1 MSIEQTATVISEV
14 DFGRLDAEQDD
25 KLLDYFIDV
34 GTASEALKG
43 KYLVIG
49 RKGAGKTA
57 LFKHVAA
64 SAPGTVAELDL
75 EDYVFQAHKALIDRG
90 VSAPFAYTASWRF
103 AIAIAMFVE
112 ARSEMTWRR
121 RWKGTRVL
129 RKIGAGPN
137 KGPLAAIFGWLR
149 RVRKVQLPS
158 VSGIADLG
166 GFELG
171 DETETFLESSTGKLL
186 DSLEDILAEHV
197 QSRPITALV
206 DRLDDAW
213 DGSDESLRL
222 IGGAA
227 RAARYFASRL
237 PQTGVAPVVVFLRT
251 DLWERIQFNDKNKFV
266 QDTVY
271 LDWPDSELARVID
284 ARIHKT
290 AGVPENQGWVTIFT
304 SERMR
309 QGTTAQKYMI
319 KRVLGRPRD
328 IVAFSVFAQEVALAH
343 GHSLIEGQ
351 DIYDAEV
358 RYSKHIVDELRDEI
372 GEHVP
377 SMVAVV
383 NALKAL
389 ERRTFTLASW
399 KQAAMKSGIA
409 EADTDAVLDQL
420 FEASVVGVLRAG
432 GGGGGSKTIYR
443 YQDRFLK
450 ATETGSLQVHPAFT
464 KELGLTDA

>member
-1 MSIEQTATVISEV
+1 MTHTAADVLANI

-25 KLLDYFIDV
+25 KLLEYFIDV
-34 GTASEALKG
+34 GTASDALKG
-43 KYLVIG
+43 KYLVVG

-64 SAPGTVAELDL
+64 SAKGTVVELEL
-75 EDYVFQAHKALIDRG
+75 EDYVFQAHKGLLDRG
-90 VSAPFAYTASWRF
+90 VSDAFAYTASWRF
-103 AIAIAMFVE
+103 AMAIAMFVGS
-112 ARSEMTWRR
+112 RKSMTWKL
-121 RWKGTRVL
+121 RWKGTRIL

-137 KGPLAAIFGWLR
+137 KAPLAALFGWLG

-158 VSGIADLG
+158 IAGIADLG
-166 GFELG
+166 GFELA
-171 DETETFLESSTGKLL
+171 DQADKYFESSTGKLL
-186 DSLEDILAEHV
+186 DDLEKVLVESV
-197 QSRPITALV
+197 KKSPIVCLV

-213 DGSDESLRL
+213 DGTDESLRL
-222 IGGAA
+222 IGGAT
-227 RAARYFASRL
+227 RAARYFSDILKQDGA
-237 PQTGVAPVVVFLRT
+237 APVIVFLRT
-251 DLWERIQFNDKNKFV
+251 DLWERISFNDKNKFV

-271 LDWPDSELARVID
+271 LDWPDAELARVID

-290 AGVPENQGWVTIFT
+290 ANVPEGMGWSTAFT

-309 QGTTAQKYMI
+309 QGTTALRYMT

-328 IVAFSVFAQEVALAH
+328 IVAFSVFAREAAVTN
-343 GHSLIEGQ
+343 GHSIIESQ
-351 DIYDAEV
+351 DIYDAEL

-372 GEHVP
+372 GNHVP

-399 KQAAMKSGIA
+399 QDAARKSGIDQDA
-409 EADTDAVLDQL
+409 ADAVLDQL
-420 FEASVVGVLRAG
+420 FEASAVGVLRAG

>member
-1 MSIEQTATVISEV
+1 MSSTATDTLSSV

-25 KLLDYFIDV
+25 KLLEYFIDV
-34 GTASEALKG
+34 GTASEALHG
-43 KYLVIG
+43 KYLVVG

-64 SAPGTVAELDL
+64 SAEGTVVELDL
-75 EDYVFQAHKALIDRG
+75 EDYVFQAHKGLLDRG
-90 VSAPFAYTASWRF
+90 VSEAFAYTASWRF

-112 ARSEMTWRR
+112 ARGSMSWRQ
-121 RWKGTRVL
+121 RWRGTRIL

-137 KGPLAAIFGWLR
+137 KSSLAAIFGWMR

-158 VSGIADLG
+158 IPGIAELG
-166 GFELG
+166 GFEVA
-171 DETETFLESSTGKLL
+171 DEADKFFESSTGKLL
-186 DSLEDILAEHV
+186 EGLEGILIEHV
-197 QSRPITALV
+197 KIRPITVLI

-213 DGSDESLRL
+213 DGTTESLRL

-227 RAARYFASRL
+227 RAARYFSAVL
-237 PQTGVAPVVVFLRT
+237 TQEGPAPVLVFLRT
-251 DLWERIQFNDKNKFV
+251 DLWERISFNDKNKFV

-271 LDWPDSELARVID
+271 LDWPDAELARVID

-290 AGVPENQGWVTIFT
+290 AGVPEGSGWATAFT
-304 SERMR
+304 TERMR
-309 QGTTAQKYMI
+309 QGTTALKYMT

-328 IVAFSVFAQEVALAH
+328 IVAFSLFAREVALAN
-343 GHSLIEGQ
+343 GHSTIESQ

-389 ERRTFTLASW
+389 GRRTFTLASW
-399 KQAAMKSGIA
+399 QSAANKSGI
-409 EADTDAVLDQL
+409 EHDAIDPVLDQL
-420 FEASVVGVLRAG
+420 FEASVIGVLRAG

-443 YQDRFLK
+443 YQDRFLR

>member
-1 MSIEQTATVISEV
+1 MPATPSDVLQSI
-14 DFGRLDAEQDD
+14 DFGRLDAEQDAN
-25 KLLDYFIDV
+25 LLDYFIDV
-34 GTASEALKG
+34 GTASDALHG

-57 LFKHVAA
+57 LFKHIAA
-64 SAPGTVAELDL
+64 SATGTVVELDL
-75 EDYVFQAHKALIDRG
+75 EDYVFQAHARLIDRG
-90 VSAPFAYTASWRF
+90 VSPAFAYASSWRF

-112 ARSEMTWRR
+112 SSASMRCRLRWRGNR
-121 RWKGTRVL
+121 IL

-137 KGPLAAIFGWLR
+137 NGPLAALFGWLR
-149 RVRKVQLPS
+149 RVRKISLPS
-158 VSGIADLG
+158 VPGIAELG

-171 DETETFLESSTGKLL
+171 DADDTFFEPSTATLL
-186 DSLEDILAEHV
+186 DQLENILAIHV
-197 QSRPITALV
+197 QTHPITALV

-213 DGSDESLRL
+213 DGSEESLRL

-227 RAARYFASRL
+227 RAARHFSAKL
-237 PQTGVAPVVVFLRT
+237 AQEGPAPVIVFLRT
-251 DLWERIQFNDKNKFV
+251 DLWERVSFNDKNKFV

-271 LDWPDSELARVID
+271 LDWPDEELERVID
-284 ARIHKT
+284 RRIHKT
-290 AGVPENQGWVTIFT
+290 AGVPEGEGWATAFT
-304 SERMR
+304 TERMR
-309 QGTTAQKYMI
+309 QQTTALRYMI

-328 IVAFSVFAQEVALAH
+328 IVAFSLFARDVALAKQH
-343 GHSLIEGQ
+343 AVIDSQ

-372 GEHVP
+372 GDHVP

-389 ERRTFTLASW
+389 GRRTFTLAAW
-399 KQAAMKSGIA
+399 QTAAAQAGID
-409 EADTDAVLDQL
+409 EDAVDSVLDQL

-432 GGGGGSKTIYR
+432 GGGGGSRTIYR
-443 YQDRFLK
+443 YQDRFLR